1 MQLMCQEQNFL
12 PKGSADTFELKFG
25 FAAGSVIRVPDL
37 SPRCVV
43 RSSHRLILPA
53 AGFNGAAV
61 IQPRGQRFKPSISSR
76 MSTDRSF
83 ELTVSTQR
91 GHGSLA
97 ESRRERL
104 AHGRAVTREKQKAP
118 V

>member
-1 MQLMCQEQNFL
+1 MVSIARTHRTRMQLMCQEQNFL

-53 AGFNGAAV
+53 AGFNGAAA
-61 IQPRGQRFKPSISSR
+61 IQPRGQRFKPSIGSR

-83 ELTVSTQR
+83 ELTVSTR
-91 GHGSLA
+91 C
-97 ESRRERL
+97 RRSFYGIQCLLCSE
-104 AHGRAVTREKQKAP
+104 
-118 V
+118 